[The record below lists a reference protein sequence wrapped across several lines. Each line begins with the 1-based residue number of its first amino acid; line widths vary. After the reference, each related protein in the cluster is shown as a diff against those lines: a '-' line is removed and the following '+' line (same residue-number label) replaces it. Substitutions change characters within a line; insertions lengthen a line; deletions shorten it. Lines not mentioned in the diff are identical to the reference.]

1 MMIFLVVFLALIID
15 KLTDWRR
22 AVQDD
27 GPWLR
32 LLERVEGGAESGREP
47 WLSLFLLVVLPVL
60 LLGLLLMALEP
71 LAYGWLSLPLHLLVL
86 LYSLGRGQGKRE
98 LGPFRDAWRRGDDEA
113 ATLVAERDLGLSATD
128 APGLLRAVEAQLLWR
143 SHQGFFAVIFW
154 YVLLGPVAALAYR
167 LLALTIEHA
176 KAEAIRE
183 RAGQFRHAFDWLPV
197 RVLLAS
203 FGLVGNFVA
212 ANRAMLAD
220 LLHWG
225 VPARQLLAEVG
236 PVAADLD
243 EPYAG
248 QAGIGRLD
256 SLAALL
262 VRARI
267 LWYAAIAL
275 WILLL

>member
-1 MMIFLVVFLALIID
+1 MIFLVVVLALLID

-32 LLERVEGGAESGREP
+32 LLQHVEGGSDPRYGP
-47 WLSLFLLVVLPVL
+47 WLSLFVLVLLPVL
-60 LLGLLLMALEP
+60 LLGLLLLALEP

-98 LGPFRDAWRRGDDEA
+98 LGPFRDAWRRGDEEA
-113 ATLVAERDLGLSATD
+113 AALVAERDLNLSASD
-128 APGLLRAVEAQLLWR
+128 APSLLRAVEAQLLWR

-154 YVLLGPVAALAYR
+154 YVLLGPLAALAYR

-176 KAEAIRE
+176 KADAIRE

-212 ANRAMLAD
+212 ANRAMLD
-220 LLHWG
+220 NLLHWG
-225 VPARQLLAEVG
+225 IPAQQLLADVG
-236 PVAADLD
+236 PVAADL
-243 EPYAG
+243 EESYAG
-248 QAGIGRLD
+248 QAGITRLD
-256 SLAALL
+256 SLAAML
-262 VRARI
+262 VRTRI

-275 WILLL
+275 WVLFL

>member
-1 MMIFLVVFLALIID
+1 MIFLVVLLALLID

-22 AVQDD
+22 DVQQD
-27 GPWLR
+27 GPWLQ
-32 LLERVEGGAESGREP
+32 LLRRIEAHTGMSSRP
-47 WLSLFLLVVLPVL
+47 WLGLSLLVLLPVL
-60 LLGLLLMALEP
+60 LLGLLLIALKP

-98 LGPFRDAWRRGDDEA
+98 FGAFRDAWRRGDSEA
-113 ATLVAERDLGLSATD
+113 ATLVAERDLGLSASD
-128 APGLLRAVEAQLLWR
+128 APSLLRAVEAQLLWR

-167 LLALTIEHA
+167 LLALTIEHSRS
-176 KAEAIRE
+176 ENTRE
-183 RAGQFRHAFDWLPV
+183 RAAQLRHAFDWLPV

-212 ANRAMLAD
+212 VNRVLLQE
-220 LLHWG
+220 LLHWEI
-225 VPARQLLAEVG
+225 PASRLLAEVG
-236 PVAADLD
+236 PVAADLS
-243 EPYAG
+243 ESYEG
-248 QAGIGRLD
+248 EAGIVRLD

-262 VRARI
+262 VRTRM

-275 WILLL
+275 WVLLL

>member
-1 MMIFLVVFLALIID
+1 MIFLVVLLALIID
-15 KLTDWRR
+15 KLTGWRR
-22 AVQDD
+22 VVQDD

-32 LLERVEGGAESGREP
+32 LRHKVESRASLAASP
-47 WLSLFLLVVLPVL
+47 WLGLMLLVLMPVL
-60 LLGLLLMALEP
+60 LLAFLLTALEP

-86 LYSLGRGQGKRE
+86 LYCLGRGHGKRE
-98 LGPFRDAWRRGDDEA
+98 LGPFRDAWRRGDHEA
-113 ATLVAERDLGLSATD
+113 AALVAERDLGLSADD

-167 LLALTIEHA
+167 LLALTLERAESQGIREHA
-176 KAEAIRE
+176 
-183 RAGQFRHAFDWLPV
+183 GQLKHAFDWLPV

-212 ANRAMLAD
+212 ANRAMLND
-220 LLHWG
+220 LLHWSI
-225 VPARQLLAEVG
+225 PSRQLLADVG
-236 PVAADLD
+236 PIAADLG
-243 EPYAG
+243 EAYERE
-248 QAGIGRLD
+248 QGIARLD
-256 SLAALL
+256 ALAALM

-275 WILLL
+275 WVLFL

>member
-1 MMIFLVVFLALIID
+1 MIFLVVLLALLID
-15 KLTDWRR
+15 KLTNWRR

-32 LLERVEGGAESGREP
+32 LLQRVEGGPDSGYGP
-47 WLSLFLLVVLPVL
+47 WLSLFVLVLLPVL
-60 LLGLLLMALEP
+60 LLGLLLRALEP

-86 LYSLGRGQGKRE
+86 LYSLGRGHGKRE

-113 ATLVAERDLGLSATD
+113 AALVAERDLRISASD
-128 APGLLRAVEAQLLWR
+128 APSLLRAVEAQLLWR
-143 SHQGFFAVIFW
+143 SYQGFFAVIFW
-154 YVLLGPVAALAYR
+154 YVLLGPLAALAYR

-176 KAEAIRE
+176 KADAIRE

-212 ANRAMLAD
+212 ANRAMLEN
-220 LLHWG
+220 LLHWNI
-225 VPARQLLAEVG
+225 PARQLLADVG

-243 EPYAG
+243 EASAG
-248 QAGIGRLD
+248 RAGIARLD

-262 VRARI
+262 VRTRI

-275 WILLL
+275 WVLFL

>member
-1 MMIFLVVFLALIID
+1 MIFLVVFLALVID

-22 AVQDD
+22 VVQDD

-32 LLERVEGGAESGREP
+32 LLARVEGGAGTAYGP
-47 WLSLFLLVVLPVL
+47 WLSLFFLVLLPVL
-60 LLGLLLMALEP
+60 LLGMLLLALEP

-86 LYSLGRGQGKRE
+86 LYCLGRGQGKRE

-113 ATLVAERDLGLSATD
+113 AALVAERDLGLSATD

-212 ANRAMLAD
+212 ANRAMLDD

-225 VPARQLLAEVG
+225 VPAPQLLAKVG
-236 PVAADLD
+236 PVAADLQ
-243 EPYAG
+243 EPSAG
-248 QAGIGRLD
+248 QAGIVRLD

-275 WILLL
+275 WILFL

>member
-1 MMIFLVVFLALIID
+1 MIFLVVFLALVID

-22 AVQDD
+22 VVQDD

-32 LLERVEGGAESGREP
+32 LLGRVEGGAGTAYGP
-47 WLSLFLLVVLPVL
+47 WLSLFVLVLLPAL
-60 LLGLLLMALEP
+60 LLGMLLLALEP
-71 LAYGWLSLPLHLLVL
+71 LAYGWISLPLHLLVL

-113 ATLVAERDLGLSATD
+113 AALVAERDLGLSATD

-167 LLALTIEHA
+167 LLALTMDHA
-176 KAEAIRE
+176 KAEAVRE
-183 RAGQFRHAFDWLPV
+183 RACQFRHAFDWLPV

-212 ANRAMLAD
+212 ANRAMLED

-225 VPARQLLAEVG
+225 VPAPQLLAKVG
-236 PVAADLD
+236 PVAADL
-243 EPYAG
+243 EESYAG
-248 QAGIGRLD
+248 QAGILRLD

-275 WILLL
+275 WILFL

>member
-1 MMIFLVVFLALIID
+1 MIFLVVFLALVID

-22 AVQDD
+22 VVQDD

-32 LLERVEGGAESGREP
+32 LLGRVEGGAGTAYGS
-47 WLSLFLLVVLPVL
+47 WLSLFFLVLLPVL
-60 LLGLLLMALEP
+60 LLSMLLLALEP

-113 ATLVAERDLGLSATD
+113 AALVAERDLGLSATD

-167 LLALTIEHA
+167 LLALTIDHA
-176 KAEAIRE
+176 KAEAVRE

-212 ANRAMLAD
+212 ANRAMLED

-225 VPARQLLAEVG
+225 VPAPQLLAKVG
-236 PVAADLD
+236 PVAADL
-243 EPYAG
+243 EESYAG
-248 QAGIGRLD
+248 QAGILRLD

-275 WILLL
+275 WILFL

>member
-1 MMIFLVVFLALIID
+1 MIFLVVLMVLLID

-32 LLERVEGGAESGREP
+32 LLQRIEGGPDSGYSP
-47 WLSLFLLVVLPVL
+47 WLSLFVLVLLPVL
-60 LLGLLLMALEP
+60 LLGLLLMALKP

-98 LGPFRDAWRRGDDEA
+98 LGPFRDAWRRGDEEA
-113 ATLVAERDLGLSATD
+113 AARVAERDLKLSAPD
-128 APGLLRAVEAQLLWR
+128 ALSLLRDVEAQLLWR

-154 YVLLGPVAALAYR
+154 YVLLGPLAALAYR

-183 RAGQFRHAFDWLPV
+183 RAAQFRHALDWLPV

-212 ANRAMLAD
+212 ANRAMLDD
-220 LLHWG
+220 LLHWN
-225 VPARQLLAEVG
+225 VPAWQLLARVG
-236 PVAADLD
+236 PVAADLA

-248 QAGIGRLD
+248 QAGIARLD
-256 SLAALL
+256 NLAALL

-275 WILLL
+275 WVLFF

>member
-1 MMIFLVVFLALIID
+1 MIFLVVFLALVID
-15 KLTDWRR
+15 KLTDWRQT
-22 AVQDD
+22 VQDD

-32 LLERVEGGAESGREP
+32 LLEHVEGGAESRRGP
-47 WLSLFLLVVLPVL
+47 WLSLAILVLLPVL
-60 LLGLLLMALEP
+60 VLGLLLMALEP

-113 ATLVAERDLGLSATD
+113 AALVAERDLGLSATD

-225 VPARQLLAEVG
+225 IPARQLLAEVG

-275 WILLL
+275 WILFR

>member
-1 MMIFLVVFLALIID
+1 MIFLVVFLALVID

-22 AVQDD
+22 GVQDD

-32 LLERVEGGAESGREP
+32 LLARIEGGAQARHEP
-47 WLSLFLLVVLPVL
+47 WLSVFLLVLLPVL
-60 LLGLLLMALEP
+60 LLGMLLLALEP

-86 LYSLGRGQGKRE
+86 LYSLGRGQSKRE
-98 LGPFRDAWRRGDDEA
+98 LGAFRDAWRRGDDEA
-113 ATLVAERDLGLSATD
+113 AALVAERDLGLSATD
-128 APGLLRAVEAQLLWR
+128 APSLLRAVEAQLLWR

-167 LLALTIEHA
+167 LLALTLEHA
-176 KAEAIRE
+176 KSEAVRE

-197 RVLLAS
+197 RVLSAS

-212 ANRAMLAD
+212 ANRAILDD

-225 VPARQLLAEVG
+225 VPASQLLAKVG

-243 EPYAG
+243 ESYVG
-248 QAGIGRLD
+248 EAGIERLD

-275 WILLL
+275 WILFL

>member
-1 MMIFLVVFLALIID
+1 MIFLVVLLALLID

-22 AVQDD
+22 DVQQD
-27 GPWLR
+27 GPWLQ
-32 LLERVEGGAESGREP
+32 LLRRIEGHTGMSSRP
-47 WLSLFLLVVLPVL
+47 WLALSLLVLLPVL
-60 LLGLLLMALEP
+60 LLGLLLIALKP

-98 LGPFRDAWRRGDDEA
+98 FGAFRDAWRRGDSEA
-113 ATLVAERDLGLSATD
+113 ATLVAERDLGLSASD
-128 APGLLRAVEAQLLWR
+128 APSLLRAVEAQLLWR

-176 KAEAIRE
+176 RSESSRE
-183 RAGQFRHAFDWLPV
+183 RAAQLRHAFDWLPV
-197 RVLLAS
+197 RVLLVS

-212 ANRAMLAD
+212 VNRVLLQE
-220 LLHWG
+220 LLHWEI
-225 VPARQLLAEVG
+225 PASRLLAEVG
-236 PVAADLD
+236 PVAADLS
-243 EPYAG
+243 ESYEG
-248 QAGIGRLD
+248 EAGIVRLD

-262 VRARI
+262 VRTRM

-275 WILLL
+275 WVLLL

>member
-1 MMIFLVVFLALIID
+1 MIFLVVFLALAID

-32 LLERVEGGAESGREP
+32 WLAHVEGGAESRREP

-86 LYSLGRGQGKRE
+86 LYSLGRGQVKRE

-113 ATLVAERDLGLSATD
+113 AALVAERDLGLSATD

-212 ANRAMLAD
+212 ANRAMLDD
-220 LLHWG
+220 LLHWA

-236 PVAADLD
+236 PVAAGLD

-267 LWYAAIAL
+267 LWYTAIAL
-275 WILLL
+275 WILFR

>member
-1 MMIFLVVFLALIID
+1 MIFLVVFLALVID

-22 AVQDD
+22 VVQDD

-32 LLERVEGGAESGREP
+32 LLARIEGGAQARHEP
-47 WLSLFLLVVLPVL
+47 WLSVFLLVLLPVL
-60 LLGLLLMALEP
+60 LLGMLLLALEP

-113 ATLVAERDLGLSATD
+113 AALVAERDLGLSAMD

-167 LLALTIEHA
+167 LLALTLEHA
-176 KAEAIRE
+176 KSEAVRE

-197 RVLLAS
+197 RVLSAS

-212 ANRAMLAD
+212 ANRAILDD

-225 VPARQLLAEVG
+225 VPASQLLAKVG

-243 EPYAG
+243 ESYVG
-248 QAGIGRLD
+248 EAGIVRLD

-275 WILLL
+275 WILFL

>member
-1 MMIFLVVFLALIID
+1 MIFLVVFLALVID

-32 LLERVEGGAESGREP
+32 LLERVEGGTESRRGP
-47 WLSLFLLVVLPVL
+47 WLSLAILVLLPVL
-60 LLGLLLMALEP
+60 VLGLLLMALEP

-113 ATLVAERDLGLSATD
+113 AALVAERDLGLSATD

-176 KAEAIRE
+176 KTEAIRE

-236 PVAADLD
+236 PVAADLG

>member
-1 MMIFLVVFLALIID
+1 MIFLVVFLALVID

-22 AVQDD
+22 VVQDD

-32 LLERVEGGAESGREP
+32 LLARIEGGAQARHEP
-47 WLSLFLLVVLPVL
+47 WLSVFLLVLLPVL
-60 LLGLLLMALEP
+60 LLGMLLLALEP

-86 LYSLGRGQGKRE
+86 LYSLGRGQSKRE
-98 LGPFRDAWRRGDDEA
+98 LGAFRDAWRRGDDEA
-113 ATLVAERDLGLSATD
+113 AALVAERDLGLSATD
-128 APGLLRAVEAQLLWR
+128 APDLLRAVETQLLWR

-167 LLALTIEHA
+167 LLALTLEHA
-176 KAEAIRE
+176 KSEAVRE

-197 RVLLAS
+197 RVLSAS

-212 ANRAMLAD
+212 ANRAILDD

-225 VPARQLLAEVG
+225 VPASQLLAKVG

-243 EPYAG
+243 ESYVG
-248 QAGIGRLD
+248 EAGIERLD

-275 WILLL
+275 WILFL

>member
-1 MMIFLVVFLALIID
+1 MIFLVVFLALVID

-32 LLERVEGGAESGREP
+32 LLERVEGGTESRRGP
-47 WLSLFLLVVLPVL
+47 WLSLTILVLLPVL
-60 LLGLLLMALEP
+60 VLGLLLMALEP

-113 ATLVAERDLGLSATD
+113 AALVAERDLGLSATD

>member
-1 MMIFLVVFLALIID
+1 MIFLVVVLALLID

-32 LLERVEGGAESGREP
+32 LLQHVEGGSDPRYGP
-47 WLSLFLLVVLPVL
+47 WLSLFVLVLLPVL
-60 LLGLLLMALEP
+60 LLGLLLLALEP

-98 LGPFRDAWRRGDDEA
+98 LGPFRDAWRRGDEEA
-113 ATLVAERDLGLSATD
+113 AALVAERDLNLSASD
-128 APGLLRAVEAQLLWR
+128 APSLLRAVEAQLLWR

-154 YVLLGPVAALAYR
+154 YVLLGPLAALAYR
-167 LLALTIEHA
+167 LLALTIKHA
-176 KAEAIRE
+176 KADAIRE

-212 ANRAMLAD
+212 ANRAMSD
-220 LLHWG
+220 NLLHWG
-225 VPARQLLAEVG
+225 IPAQQLLADVG
-236 PVAADLD
+236 PVAADL
-243 EPYAG
+243 EESYAG
-248 QAGIGRLD
+248 QAGITRLD
-256 SLAALL
+256 SLAAML
-262 VRARI
+262 VRTRI

-275 WILLL
+275 WVLFL